1 MSFEKVTVNVAQGRP
16 VATVSVFL
24 LRKKKNVASHLTKPH
39 IFIQH
44 IFLLVFSKES
54 WVRYET

>member
-24 LRKKKNVASHLTKPH
+24 LRKKK
-39 IFIQH
+39 
-44 IFLLVFSKES
+44 LLLAI
-54 WVRYET
+54 